1 MANLNRIQLLGRV
14 GCEPTIRVFDGGA
27 KIANVS
33 LAVTEHYK
41 DKTGKDQELTNWFR
55 LRFFGRSAE
64 TVEKWVHKGDML
76 YADGPHMYREY
87 TDKNGQKC
95 GTWEVKVMNFQML
108 SFKKDNEPQATT
120 QPEDMPAAD
129 DDIPF

>member
-1 MANLNRIQLLGRV
+1 MANLNRQMLLGRV
-14 GCEPTIRVFDGGA
+14 GGEPTVRVFDGGA

-64 TVEKWVHKGDML
+64 TVEKWVHKGDLL
-76 YADGPHMYREY
+76 YAEGPNMYREY
-87 TDKNGQKC
+87 TDKNGQKV

-108 SFKKDNEPQATT
+108 SYKSDRTQEPVEDLPPADGLD
-120 QPEDMPAAD
+120 DMPY
-129 DDIPF
+129 